1 MPNIIDRIKLIISL
15 SGLTVNSYAQKI
27 GVNPQTLYKYIGGR
41 MPAVES
47 LQKILSSYPDVS
59 AEWLLM
65 GEGEMKKQ
73 SVELLKEQIRVKDEQ
88 IMGLIEKIKWLYCL
102 KKDTC
107 MILFYVLVLYLSHIK
122 THIQI
127 KVIPPESRKLR
138 DCLGAFVLDVRWLC
152 WNTVICGRCRD
163 LGEGGY
169 F

>member
-41 MPAVES
+41 MPAVEL

-88 IMGLIEKIKWLYCL
+88 IMGLIERIK
-102 KKDTC
+102 
-107 MILFYVLVLYLSHIK
+107 
-122 THIQI
+122 
-127 KVIPPESRKLR
+127 
-138 DCLGAFVLDVRWLC
+138 
-152 WNTVICGRCRD
+152 
-163 LGEGGY
+163 
-169 F
+169 